1 MELGLFKDEVKI
13 VLYEEGWKSEF
24 FKVKKDLMEH
34 GNLKDKQIEHIGST
48 SIKGMVAKP
57 VIDIMVGVNRLNTL
71 DKKFF
76 KNLQSIGFYRLQIE
90 RPHEIVCA
98 KFTDHSFEMKTHF
111 IHIVEYGNEKWQQM
125 LFFRDYLNAHE
136 DAKQQYQALKSNFFS
151 TDLAGINAYTKY
163 KEQFI
168 QSIFEKMQGC

>member
-13 VLYEEGWKSEF
+13 VPYEEGWKSEF
-24 FKVKKDLMEH
+24 LKVKKDLMEH
-34 GNLKDKQIEHIGST
+34 VNLKAKQIEHIGST
-48 SIKGMVAKP
+48 SIKGILAKP

-71 DKKFF
+71 DKNFF
-76 KNLQSIGFYRLQIE
+76 KNLQRIGFYRLQIE

-98 KFTDHSFEMKTHF
+98 KFTEHSFEMKTHF

-168 QSIFEKMQGC
+168 QSIFEKKEEY

>member
-1 MELGLFKDEVKI
+1 MQLGLFKDEVKI
-13 VLYEEGWKSEF
+13 VPYEEGWKSEF
-24 FKVKKDLMEH
+24 IKVKNDLMEH

-76 KNLQSIGFYRLQIE
+76 KNLQRIGFYRLQIE

-98 KFTDHSFEMKTHF
+98 KFTDQSFEMKTHF

-168 QSIFEKMQGC
+168 QSIFDKMEGY